1 VSLRTHSRDWSATGF
16 GDMQCA
22 LKGLN
27 LQLRSLGAFV
37 WMTIARWS
45 LQKPQ
50 LSASYVIGNS
60 WYIRGS
66 RYGVVNFGRRLLA
79 PLARIARRSTPVAL
93 RRFLKAIHMEPL
105 RRVDTPKRSLYSDDI
120 AGFLAADV

>member
-16 GDMQCA
+16 EAMQCP
-22 LKGLN
+22 LNGLN
-27 LQLRSLGAFV
+27 LQLRSQGAFV

-45 LQKPQ
+45 LQRPR

-66 RYGVVNFGRRLLA
+66 RYGVVNFGRRLPA
-79 PLARIARRSTPVAL
+79 PLVRIARRFTPVAL
-93 RRFLKAIHMEPL
+93 RRFLKAIHIEPL
-105 RRVDTPKRSLYSDDI
+105 RRVDTPSSPYSDDI